1 MILIVCHFIYACDV
15 SGGIV
20 WGLKKNKIKWA
31 HKFMGLPEGA
41 FFLGGVNL
49 GGGVLLKS
57 AVYSNTR

>member
-1 MILIVCHFIYACDV
+1 
-15 SGGIV
+15 
-20 WGLKKNKIKWA
+20 
-31 HKFMGLPEGA
+31 MGLPEGA